1 MSIKKLLLLINII
14 VLAVSIHIEADAAAG
29 QREITQEN
37 TITTNIIMP
46 DKTSNT
52 ITKAQAA
59 AKVSR
64 KVQAKSKRCTK
75 KNIRL
80 LASIIYCEAGNQS
93 YSGKLA
99 VGIVVMNRV
108 RSSSYPNT
116 VKGVI
121 YQKSQFGP
129 VSSGLLDKTMKN
141 YKAGGFT
148 SKDQKQ
154 CIRAAKQALNGIKAI
169 KVKNKRK
176 VFSNYYGFN
185 NVKPSCSY
193 YKLGG
198 HYFRK

>member
-1 MSIKKLLLLINII
+1 MNKNKRLLCILIISLFI
-14 VLAVSIHIEADAAAG
+14 STVHMEAQTMAASSD
-29 QREITQEN
+29 
-37 TITTNIIMP
+37 IM
-46 DKTSNT
+46 TE
-52 ITKAQAA
+52 AQISARP
-59 AKVSR
+59 SR
-64 KVQAKSKRCTK
+64 KVQSSKSRHYNK

-99 VGIVVMNRV
+99 VAIVVMNRV
-108 RSSSYPNT
+108 RSASYPNT

-129 VSSGLLDKTMKN
+129 ASSGILKKTIQN

-148 SKDQKQ
+148 TKDKKQ
-154 CIRAAKQALNGIKAI
+154 CIRAAKEALKGVKSIT
-169 KVKNKRK
+169 VKNKRK
-176 VFSNYYGFN
+176 VFSSYYGFN
-185 NVKPSCSY
+185 NVKPSCSF

>member
-1 MSIKKLLLLINII
+1 MSKQRRLLHIFIIFLLMITICTETISAFEKDNKPISVMKI
-14 VLAVSIHIEADAAAG
+14 AV
-29 QREITQEN
+29 R
-37 TITTNIIMP
+37 P
-46 DKTSNT
+46 
-52 ITKAQAA
+52 
-59 AKVSR
+59 SR
-64 KVQAKSKRCTK
+64 KVQAAKSKHYNK

-99 VGIVVMNRV
+99 VAIVVMNRV
-108 RSSSYPNT
+108 RSSAYPNT
-116 VKGVI
+116 VSSVI

-129 VSSGLLDKTMKN
+129 VSSGLLKKTINN
-141 YKAGGFT
+141 YKSGGFT
-148 SKDQKQ
+148 TKDKKQ
-154 CIRAAKQALNGIKAI
+154 CIRAAKKALKGAKSI

-185 NVKPSCSY
+185 NVKPSCSF

>member
-1 MSIKKLLLLINII
+1 MNQKQRLQLLCILIISLFISNSATE
-14 VLAVSIHIEADAAAG
+14 VGAKAAASDS
-29 QREITQEN
+29 
-37 TITTNIIMP
+37 TTELQSIQSVQSVARP
-46 DKTSNT
+46 
-52 ITKAQAA
+52 
-59 AKVSR
+59 SR
-64 KVQAKSKRCTK
+64 KVQASKSKHYNK

-80 LASIIYCEAGNQS
+80 LSSIIYCEAGNQP

-99 VGIVVMNRV
+99 VAIVVMNRV

-129 VSSGLLDKTMKN
+129 ASSGLLKKAMQD

-148 SKDQKQ
+148 TKEKKQ
-154 CIRAAKQALNGIKAI
+154 CIRAAKQALNGVKSIT
-169 KVKNKRK
+169 VKNKRK

-185 NVKPSCSY
+185 NVKPSCSF

>member
-1 MSIKKLLLLINII
+1 MIGTFGTEAMAAEGSGI
-14 VLAVSIHIEADAAAG
+14 V
-29 QREITQEN
+29 
-37 TITTNIIMP
+37 
-46 DKTSNT
+46 
-52 ITKAQAA
+52 TKAQMA

-64 KVQAKSKRCTK
+64 KVQASKSKYCTK
-75 KNIRL
+75 ENIRL
-80 LASIIYCEAGNQS
+80 LASIIYCEAGNQP
-93 YSGKLA
+93 YNGKLA

-108 RSSSYPNT
+108 RSSAYPDT

-129 VSSGLLDKTMKN
+129 VSSGLLAKTMKN

-154 CIRAAKQALNGIKAI
+154 CIRAAKEALNGEKSIT
-169 KVKNKRK
+169 VKRKRK
-176 VFSNYYGFN
+176 VFSSYYGFN